1 MLQLFLAIGLVTLSI
16 FVHELGHFLA
26 ARWRGMVVPRFSIFG
41 IGKPIVSWK
50 WRGVEYCICWL
61 PIGAYVM
68 VPQLSDMGDFEG
80 DVPEEARNL
89 PPAGYLSKVIV
100 AIAGP
105 AANILFALALGC
117 VVWAVGVKVPA
128 EFNRTEVGEV
138 SPNLQ
143 NSDGQSVAG
152 PAFAAGLQPGDVIR
166 QIDGKPI
173 ANFQDLVTAII
184 LGSQLAPDGRRVTTI
199 TFERDGATLTRQVFP
214 ELTGTEGLRT
224 IGIAPRS
231 DLVVD
236 KITPDSPAALA
247 GLLAGDRILAVDGK
261 ILTRRDELRVHF
273 QKKNS
278 EPSSLLFRRNN
289 QEITASLQP
298 RQQTIEGQ
306 TLYLIGVTWRIETV
320 TTHPTPFTQIGDAVT
335 QVYQTLSSLLNR
347 QSDIG
352 VRHMSGIVGIVDN
365 LQQVATFGL
374 IPALAFL
381 IAINVSL
388 AIFNL
393 LPIPVLD
400 GGHVVFATIAKLR
413 GKPLNPVWMQNAVAA
428 CFVLLI
434 SLIIYVSYND
444 IRRLIHYR
452 FDDTPAQTAPAQP
465 TEPKKSSEQSK
476 P

>member
-1 MLQLFLAIGLVTLSI
+1 MLQLVLALSLVTLSI
-16 FVHELGHFLA
+16 FIHELGHFLV
-26 ARWRGMVVPRFSIFG
+26 ARARGMVVPRFSIFG
-41 IGKPIVSWK
+41 IGKPIISRK

-89 PPAGYLSKVIV
+89 PPAGYLSKVLV

-105 AANILFALALGC
+105 AANLLFALALGC
-117 VVWAVGVKVPA
+117 IVWAVGVQVPA

-138 SPNLQ
+138 TRELQ
-143 NSDGQSVAG
+143 TSDGRTVPG
-152 PAFAAGLQPGDVIR
+152 PAAAAGLQPGDIIR
-166 QIDGKPI
+166 SIDGKPV
-173 ANFQDLVTAII
+173 ANYQDIVTAII
-184 LGSQLAPDGRRVTTI
+184 LGAQVAPDGRRVATLTL
-199 TFERDGATLTRQVFP
+199 ERDGATLTRELYP
-214 ELTGTEGLRT
+214 ELVGTEALRT
-224 IGIAPRS
+224 IGIAPRT
-231 DLVVD
+231 DLIVD
-236 KITPDSPAALA
+236 RVNPGSPAELA
-247 GLLAGDRILAVDGK
+247 GLRAGDRIVGVDGRP
-261 ILTRRDELRVHF
+261 LTRRDELRAHF
-273 QKKNS
+273 QQKNT
-278 EPSSLLFRRNN
+278 EPSQLLFRRDGRDL
-289 QEITASLQP
+289 TAALQP
-298 RQQTIEGQ
+298 RQQSIEGQ
-306 TLYLIGVTWRIETV
+306 NVWLIGVTWRIETV
-320 TTHPTPFTQIGDAVT
+320 TIHPTPLVQIRDAVV

-413 GKPLNPVWMQNAVAA
+413 GKPLNPVWMQNTVAA
-428 CFVLLI
+428 CFFVLIGLI
-434 SLIIYVSYND
+434 VYVSYND
-444 IRRLIHYR
+444 IRRLIQYR
-452 FDDTPAQTAPAQP
+452 FDDPPAQTAPAQP
-465 TEPKKSSEQSK
+465 AEPKK
-476 P
+476 

>member
-1 MLQLFLAIGLVTLSI
+1 MLQLLLAIGLVTLSI
-16 FVHELGHFLA
+16 FIHELGHFLA
-26 ARWRGMVVPRFSIFG
+26 ARWRGMAVPRFSIFG

-68 VPQLSDMGDFEG
+68 VPQLSDLGEFEG
-80 DVPEEARNL
+80 DVPEEAKNL

-100 AIAGP
+100 AVAGP
-105 AANILFALALGC
+105 AANFLFALALGC
-117 VVWAVGVKVPA
+117 IVWAVGVRVPA
-128 EFNRTEVGEV
+128 EFSRTEIGEV
-138 SPNLQ
+138 AREVQ
-143 NSDGQSVAG
+143 TSDGRTVPG
-152 PAFAAGLQPGDVIR
+152 PAAAAGLQTGDIIR
-166 QIDGKPI
+166 RIDGKPVASFHDI
-173 ANFQDLVTAII
+173 INAIV
-184 LGSQLAPDGRRVTTI
+184 LGAQVAPDGRRVTEVTV
-199 TFERDGATLTRQVFP
+199 ERAGATLTRQVFP
-214 ELTGTEGLRT
+214 ELTGSEGFRT
-224 IGIAPRS
+224 IGIGPRS

-236 KITPDSPAALA
+236 RVNPDSPAAQA
-247 GLLAGDRILAVDGK
+247 GLQPGDRIVAVDGR
-261 ILTRRDELRVHF
+261 ILSRRDELREHF
-273 QKKNS
+273 QKKNA
-278 EPSSLLFRRNN
+278 EPSQLRFQRDGRELS
-289 QEITASLQP
+289 AALQP
-298 RQQTIEGQ
+298 RQQVIEGQ

-320 TTHPTPFTQIGDAVT
+320 VTHPTPLTQIGDAVT
-335 QVYQTLSSLLNR
+335 QVYQTLASLLNR

-400 GGHVVFATIAKLR
+400 GGHVVFATLAKLR
-413 GKPLNPVWMQNAVAA
+413 GKPLNPVWMQSAVTA

-434 SLIIYVSYND
+434 GLIVYVSYND

-452 FDDTPAQTAPAQP
+452 FEDTPAPAAPAP
-465 TEPKKSSEQSK
+465 DKSGK
-476 P
+476 